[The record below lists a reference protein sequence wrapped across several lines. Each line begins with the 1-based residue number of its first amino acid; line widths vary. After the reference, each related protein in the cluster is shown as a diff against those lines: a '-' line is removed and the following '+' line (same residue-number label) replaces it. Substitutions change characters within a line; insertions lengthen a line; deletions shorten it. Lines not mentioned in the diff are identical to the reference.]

1 MQQLIAGDEEGAE
14 RWLRD
19 PEQRAGPGGWAR
31 DRPGRGA
38 GYLANTG
45 ETRTLAAAGPCY
57 YVTAAVSEQ

>member
-1 MQQLIAGDEEGAE
+1 MQHPIEGDEEGAE
-14 RWLRD
+14 RGLRD

-31 DRPGRGA
+31 DPPGRGA

-45 ETRTLAAAGPCY
+45 QTRTLAAAGPRY